1 MDIRMPDKLDMIIAL
16 AAKDCGNDDVELL
29 DNLDVSEVALD
40 KYFHRRKARIVEKHK
55 HYPTMIAFKRG
66 LLRVAIVLMVI
77 MSLGFTTIMAISPMR
92 TAVFEVVIKWYED
105 YITIRYEQTA
115 EDANDASGGDG
126 NDTKDNDDDLQINNS
141 VIISPTVIE
150 EVRKPT
156 ALPQNVV
163 EDIVIQN
170 KSFVCID
177 YYEDGELAYTF
188 NQMLLKDGDIYL
200 DNAGAIVETV
210 DINGNS
216 GTVIQH
222 TAFSGISVVWSDGE
236 YIYQMI
242 TQSTNLDE
250 LIHLC
255 RSVQ

>member
-40 KYFHRRKARIVEKHK
+40 KHFHRRKTRIVEKHK
-55 HYPTMIAFKRG
+55 RYPTMLALKKGI
-66 LLRVAIVLMVI
+66 LRVAIVLMVI

-105 YITIRYEQTA
+105 YITIRYEQT
-115 EDANDASGGDG
+115 DKDVNDASGGEG
-126 NDTKDNDDDLQINNS
+126 NEIKDNDENS
-141 VIISPTVIE
+141 PMNDAVIIPPTVIE
-150 EVRKPT
+150 EVRKPIG
-156 ALPQNVV
+156 LPQNVV

-170 KSFVCID
+170 KSFVCVD

-188 NQMLLKDGDIYL
+188 NQMLLKDRDMYL
-200 DNAGAIVETV
+200 DNEGAIVETV

-222 TAFSGISVVWSDGE
+222 TEFSGISVVWSDGE

-242 TQSTNLDE
+242 TQSKSLDE

>member
-1 MDIRMPDKLDMIIAL
+1 MDIRMPDKLDMMIAL

-40 KYFHRRKARIVEKHK
+40 KHFHRRKTRIVEKHK
-55 HYPTMIAFKRG
+55 HYPTMLALKKGI
-66 LLRVAIVLMVI
+66 LRVAIVLMVI

-105 YITIRYEQTA
+105 YITIRYEQT
-115 EDANDASGGDG
+115 DKDVNDAGGGEG
-126 NDTKDNDDDLQINNS
+126 NDTKDNDKNPPVNDP
-141 VIISPTVIE
+141 VIIPPTVIE

-156 ALPQNVV
+156 ALPKNVV

-170 KSFVCID
+170 MSFVCID
-177 YYEDGELAYTF
+177 YYEGSELVCTF
-188 NQMLLKDGDIYL
+188 NQILLEEGDIYL
-200 DNAGAIVETV
+200 DNEGVLIETI

-222 TAFSGISVVWSDGE
+222 AEFSGISIVWNDGE
-236 YIYQMI
+236 YIYQII
-242 TQSTNLDE
+242 TQSINLDE
-250 LIHLC
+250 LIEVC

>member
-40 KYFHRRKARIVEKHK
+40 KHFHRRKTRIVEKHK
-55 HYPTMIAFKRG
+55 RYPTMLALKKGI
-66 LLRVAIVLMVI
+66 LRVAIVLMVF

-92 TAVFEVVIKWYED
+92 KAVFEVVIEWYED
-105 YITIRYEQTA
+105 YITIRYEPT
-115 EDANDASGGDG
+115 DKDVNVASGGEG
-126 NDTKDNDDDLQINNS
+126 NETTDNDENS
-141 VIISPTVIE
+141 AMNDPVIIPPTVIE

-156 ALPQNVV
+156 ALPKNVV
-163 EDIVIQN
+163 EDIVMQN
-170 KSFVCID
+170 KTFVCID
-177 YYEDGELAYTF
+177 YYQGDELIYTF
-188 NQMLLKDGDIYL
+188 NQMSLEVRDIYL
-200 DNAGAIVETV
+200 DNEGVILETV
-210 DINGNS
+210 DINGNPS
-216 GTVIQH
+216 TVIQH
-222 TAFSGISVVWSDGE
+222 TEFSGVSIVWSDGE

-242 TQSTNLDE
+242 TQSKSLDE

>member
-1 MDIRMPDKLDMIIAL
+1 MPDKLDMIIAL

-66 LLRVAIVLMVI
+66 LLRVAIVLMVF

-92 TAVFEVVIKWYED
+92 KAVFEVVIEWYED
-105 YITIRYEQTA
+105 YITIRYEPT
-115 EDANDASGGDG
+115 DKDVNDASGGEG
-126 NDTKDNDDDLQINNS
+126 NDTKDNDENPPINDP
-141 VIISPTVIE
+141 VIIPPTVIE

-163 EDIVIQN
+163 EDVVMQN
-170 KSFVCID
+170 KTLVCID
-177 YYEDGELAYTF
+177 YYINNEFAYTF
-188 NQMLLKDGDIYL
+188 NQMLLADRDKYL
-200 DNAGAIVETV
+200 DNEGVLIETI

-222 TAFSGISVVWSDGE
+222 TEFSGVSIVWSDGE

-242 TQSTNLDE
+242 TQSTSLDE
-250 LIHLC
+250 LIHIC

>member
-1 MDIRMPDKLDMIIAL
+1 MPDKLDMIIAL

-66 LLRVAIVLMVI
+66 LLRVAIVLMVF

-92 TAVFEVVIKWYED
+92 KAVFEVVIEWYED
-105 YITIRYEQTA
+105 YITIRYEPT
-115 EDANDASGGDG
+115 DKDVNDASEGDG
-126 NDTKDNDDDLQINNS
+126 NETKDNDENPPINDP
-141 VIISPTVIE
+141 VIIPPTVIE

-156 ALPQNVV
+156 GLPQNVV
-163 EDIVIQN
+163 EDIVMQN
-170 KSFVCID
+170 KTFVCID
-177 YYEDGELAYTF
+177 YYEGGELVYTF
-188 NQMLLKDGDIYL
+188 NQMSLEDRDKYL
-200 DNAGAIVETV
+200 DNEGAIVETV

-222 TAFSGISVVWSDGE
+222 TEFSGISIVWSDGE

-242 TQSTNLDE
+242 TQSTSLDE

>member
-66 LLRVAIVLMVI
+66 LLRVAIVLMVF

-92 TAVFEVVIKWYED
+92 KAVFEVVIEWYED
-105 YITIRYEQTA
+105 YITIRYEPT
-115 EDANDASGGDG
+115 DKDVNDASGGEG
-126 NDTKDNDDDLQINNS
+126 NDTKDNDENPPINDP
-141 VIISPTVIE
+141 VIIPPTVIE

-163 EDIVIQN
+163 EDVVMQN
-170 KSFVCID
+170 KTLVCID
-177 YYEDGELAYTF
+177 YYINNEFAYTF
-188 NQMLLKDGDIYL
+188 NQMLLADRDKYL
-200 DNAGAIVETV
+200 DNEGVLIETI

-222 TAFSGISVVWSDGE
+222 TEFSGVSIVWSDGE

-242 TQSTNLDE
+242 TQSTSLDE
-250 LIHLC
+250 LIHIC

>member
-29 DNLDVSEVALD
+29 DNLNVSEVALD
-40 KYFHRRKARIVEKHK
+40 KHFNRRKTRIVEKHK
-55 HYPTMIAFKRG
+55 RYPTMLALKKGI
-66 LLRVAIVLMVI
+66 LRVAIVLMVI

-105 YITIRYEQTA
+105 YITIRYEQTT
-115 EDANDASGGDG
+115 EDVNDASGGEG
-126 NDTKDNDDDLQINNS
+126 NDTKDNDDNPQINNP
-141 VIISPTVIE
+141 IIIPPTVIE

-163 EDIVIQN
+163 EDIVMQN
-170 KSFVCID
+170 KTLVCID
-177 YYEDGELAYTF
+177 YYIDNEFAYTF
-188 NQMLLKDGDIYL
+188 NQMLLADRDKYL
-200 DNAGAIVETV
+200 DKEGAILETV

-216 GTVIQH
+216 GTVIKH
-222 TAFSGISVVWSDGE
+222 TEFSGISIVWSDGE

-242 TQSTNLDE
+242 TQSTSLDE

>member
-1 MDIRMPDKLDMIIAL
+1 MPDKLDMIIAL

-66 LLRVAIVLMVI
+66 LLRVAIVLMVF

-92 TAVFEVVIKWYED
+92 KAVFEVVIEWYED
-105 YITIRYEQTA
+105 YITIRYEPT
-115 EDANDASGGDG
+115 DKDVNDASEGDG
-126 NDTKDNDDDLQINNS
+126 NETKDNDENPPINDP
-141 VIISPTVIE
+141 IIIPPTVIE

-156 ALPQNVV
+156 GLPQNVV
-163 EDIVIQN
+163 EDIVMQN
-170 KSFVCID
+170 KTFVCID
-177 YYEDGELAYTF
+177 YYEGGELVYTF
-188 NQMLLKDGDIYL
+188 NQMSLEDRDKYL
-200 DNAGAIVETV
+200 DNEGAIVETV

-222 TAFSGISVVWSDGE
+222 TEFSGISIVWSDGE

-242 TQSTNLDE
+242 TQSTSLDE

>member
-40 KYFHRRKARIVEKHK
+40 KHFHRRKTRIVEKHK
-55 HYPTMIAFKRG
+55 RYPTMLALKKGI
-66 LLRVAIVLMVI
+66 LRVAIVLMVI

-92 TAVFEVVIKWYED
+92 KAIFEVVIEWYEN
-105 YITIRYEQTA
+105 YLTIRYEQT
-115 EDANDASGGDG
+115 DKDVNDAGGGEG
-126 NDTKDNDDDLQINNS
+126 NEIKDNDENPPINDS
-141 VIISPTVIE
+141 VITPPTVIE

-163 EDIVIQN
+163 EDIVMQN
-170 KSFVCID
+170 KTFVCID
-177 YYEDGELAYTF
+177 YYESGELVYTF
-188 NQMLLKDGDIYL
+188 NQMSLEVRDIYL
-200 DNAGAIVETV
+200 DNEGVILETV
-210 DINGNS
+210 DINGNP

-222 TAFSGISVVWSDGE
+222 TEFSGVSIVWSDGE

-242 TQSTNLDE
+242 TQSKSLDE

>member
-1 MDIRMPDKLDMIIAL
+1 MDIRMPDKLDMMMAL

-29 DNLDVSEVALD
+29 DTLDISEVSLD
-40 KYFHRRKARIVEKHK
+40 KHFRRKKARIVEKHK
-55 HYPTMIAFKRG
+55 RYPTMLALKKG
-66 LLRVAIVLMVI
+66 MLRVAIVLMMI
-77 MSLGFTTIMAISPMR
+77 MSFGFTTIMAISPMR
-92 TAVFEVVIKWYED
+92 KAVFEVIIEWYED
-105 YITIRYEQTA
+105 YLTIRYEQTT
-115 EDANDASGGDG
+115 EDVNDASGGEG
-126 NDTKDNDDDLQINNS
+126 NDTKDNDDNPQINNP
-141 VIISPTVIE
+141 VIIPPTVIE

-163 EDIVIQN
+163 EDIVMQN
-170 KSFVCID
+170 KTFVCID
-177 YYEDGELAYTF
+177 YYEGGELVYTF
-188 NQMLLKDGDIYL
+188 NQMALEDRDKYL
-200 DNAGAIVETV
+200 DNEGAVVETV

-222 TAFSGISVVWSDGE
+222 TQFSGISIVWSDGE